1 MYRLLRPLAF
11 VLDPEAAHHQAL
23 GAAALAARL
32 PGGLSAMRAMYTP
45 SRARPVT
52 VWGLPFNNAVGL
64 AAGYDKDATALWGL
78 AALGFGHIELGTVT
92 PRPQPGNPKPRVFR
106 LSEDDALI
114 NRLGF
119 PSLGADVVAGRLA
132 GPRPAGLIVGVNLGK
147 NKDTALEDAVSE
159 YCLLARRFAPLADYL
174 VVNVSSPNTPDLRR
188 LQAGPALAA
197 LLSAVRAARDE
208 TPGRRPSPTPL
219 LVKLAPDLS
228 PEDLHESLTAAMDA
242 GIDGII
248 ATNTTLARDGLKSPQ
263 ANETGGLSGAPLTV
277 RSLDMLRE
285 IVRFT
290 EARLPVISVGG
301 VMSAEHAQARLD
313 AGASLVQLYTG
324 LVYGGPSLPRQIIE
338 ALA

>member
-1 MYRLLRPLAF
+1 MYNLLRPLAF
-11 VLDPEAAHHQAL
+11 VLDPEAAHHSAL

-32 PGGLSAMRAMYTP
+32 PGGLSAVRALYAP
-45 SRARPVT
+45 RRAKAVT
-52 VWGLPFNNAVGL
+52 VWGLPFANAVGL
-64 AAGYDKDATALWGL
+64 AAGYDKDAAALFGL

-106 LSEDDALI
+106 LAEDNALI

-119 PSLGADVVAGRLA
+119 PSLGADVVAARLG
-132 GPRPAGLIVGVNLGK
+132 GPRPEGVIVGVNLGK
-147 NKDTALEDAVSE
+147 NKDTALEDAVDD
-159 YCLLARRFAPLADYL
+159 YTTLARRFATLADYL

-188 LQAGPALAA
+188 LQAGPALTA

-208 TPGRRPSPTPL
+208 SPGRRPSPTPL

-228 PEDLHESLTAAMDA
+228 PEDLRESLTAAMHA

-263 ANETGGLSGAPLTV
+263 AVETGGLSGAPLTA
-277 RSLDMLRE
+277 RSLHTLRE

-290 EARLPVISVGG
+290 EGRLPVVSVGG
-301 VMSAEHAQARLD
+301 VMSAEHARARLD

-324 LVYGGPSLPRQIIE
+324 LVYGGPALPGQIIE